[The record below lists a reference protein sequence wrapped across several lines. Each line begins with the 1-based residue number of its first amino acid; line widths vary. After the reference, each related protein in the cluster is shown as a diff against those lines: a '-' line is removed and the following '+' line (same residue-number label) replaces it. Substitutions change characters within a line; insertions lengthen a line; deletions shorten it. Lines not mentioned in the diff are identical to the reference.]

1 MKAEIEIE
9 CESPDLVVRALR
21 PEIGETKKFTVK
33 LEAGNDRL
41 KLSLEAEDVPGL
53 LAGIN
58 SYLRLIKTSMDGLE
72 A

>member
-9 CESPDLVVRALR
+9 CERPDIVVKALV
-21 PEIGETKKFTVK
+21 PETEETKKFTVK
-33 LEAGNDRL
+33 IEEGKDRL
-41 KLSLEAEDVPGL
+41 KLKLEAEDVSGL

-58 SYLRLIKTSMDGLE
+58 SYMRLIKTSIDGLE

>member
-9 CESPDLVVRALR
+9 CERPDIVVKALK
-21 PEIGETKKFTVK
+21 PDVEDVNKFNVKIEAEKNKVK
-33 LEAGNDRL
+33 LKIESKDT
-41 KLSLEAEDVPGL
+41 SGL

-58 SYLRLIKTSMDGLE
+58 SYIRLIKTSIDSME

>member
-9 CESPDLVVRALR
+9 CERPDIVVKALG
-21 PEIGETKKFTVK
+21 PETEETKKFTVK
-33 LEAGNDRL
+33 IEAGKDRL
-41 KLSLEAEDVPGL
+41 KLKLEAEDVSGL

-58 SYLRLIKTSMDGLE
+58 SYMRLIKTSIDGLE

>member
-9 CESPDLVVRALR
+9 CKRPDLIVKALE
-21 PEIGETKKFTVK
+21 PETEETKKFDIKIRAEKDRIK
-33 LEAGNDRL
+33 LE
-41 KLSLEAEDVPGL
+41 LEAKDISGL

-58 SYLRLIKTSMDGLE
+58 SYMRLVKTSIDGME

>member
-9 CESPDLVVRALR
+9 CERPDIVVKALK
-21 PEIGETKKFTVK
+21 PEAEETKKFEVK
-33 LEAGNDRL
+33 IEAQKDKVMLILEAKDI
-41 KLSLEAEDVPGL
+41 PGL

-58 SYLRLIKTSMDGLE
+58 SYMRLIKTSINSME

>member
-9 CESPDLVVRALR
+9 CERPDLVVRALR
-21 PEIGETKKFTVK
+21 PEIEETKKFTVK
-33 LEAGNDRL
+33 LEAEKDRL
-41 KLSLEAEDVPGL
+41 KLRLEAEDVPGL

>member
-9 CESPDLVVRALR
+9 CERPDIVVKALK
-21 PEIGETKKFTVK
+21 PETEETKKFTVK
-33 LEAGNDRL
+33 LEEGKDRL
-41 KLSLEAEDVPGL
+41 KLRLEAEDVPGL

-58 SYLRLIKTSMDGLE
+58 SYMRLIKTSIDGLE

>member
-9 CESPDLVVRALR
+9 CERPDIVVKALK
-21 PEIGETKKFTVK
+21 PETEETKKFTVK
-33 LEAGNDRL
+33 IEAGKDRL
-41 KLSLEAEDVPGL
+41 KLKLEAEDVSGL

-58 SYLRLIKTSMDGLE
+58 SYMRLIKTSIDGLE

>member
-9 CESPDLVVRALR
+9 CKSPDIVAKALR
-21 PEIGETKKFTVK
+21 PEIEETKKFTVK
-33 LEAGNDRL
+33 LEAEKDRL

>member
-9 CESPDLVVRALR
+9 CKN
-21 PEIGETKKFTVK
+21 PEIIIKALKPDIGDAKKFKVE
-33 LEAGNDRL
+33 LETNKNKL
-41 KLSLEAEDVPGL
+41 KLKVEAENMPGL

-58 SYLRLIKTSMDGLE
+58 SYMRLIRTSINSTE

>member
-9 CESPDLVVRALR
+9 CERPDIVIKALKPDL
-21 PEIGETKKFTVK
+21 EETKKFIVK
-33 LEAGNDRL
+33 IESYKSKIKLRLEADDI
-41 KLSLEAEDVPGL
+41 SGL

-58 SYLRLIKTSMDGLE
+58 SYMRLVKTSINGME

>member
-9 CESPDLVVRALR
+9 CERPDIVVKALE
-21 PEIGETKKFTVK
+21 PETEETKKFTVK
-33 LEAGNDRL
+33 IEECKDRL
-41 KLSLEAEDVPGL
+41 KLKLEAEDVSGL

-58 SYLRLIKTSMDGLE
+58 SYMRLIKTSIDGLE

>member
-9 CESPDLVVRALR
+9 CERPDIVVKALKL
-21 PEIGETKKFTVK
+21 ETEETKKFTVK
-33 LEAGNDRL
+33 LETEKDRL
-41 KLSLEAEDVPGL
+41 KLRLEAEDVPGL

-58 SYLRLIKTSMDGLE
+58 SYMRLIKTSIDGLE

>member
-9 CESPDLVVRALR
+9 CESPDTVVKALR
-21 PEIGETKKFTVK
+21 PEIEETKKFTVK
-33 LEAGNDRL
+33 LEAEKDRL
-41 KLSLEAEDVPGL
+41 KLMLEAEDVPGL

>member
-9 CESPDLVVRALR
+9 CERPDIVVKVLQ
-21 PEIGETKKFTVK
+21 PETEDTKKFEVK
-33 LEAGNDRL
+33 IKAEKNKIKINLEAKDI
-41 KLSLEAEDVPGL
+41 SGL

-58 SYLRLIKTSMDGLE
+58 SYMRLVKTSIDGME

>member
-9 CESPDLVVRALR
+9 CERPDLVVRALR
-21 PEIGETKKFTVK
+21 PEIEETKKFTVK
-33 LEAGNDRL
+33 LEAEKDRL
-41 KLSLEAEDVPGL
+41 KLKLEAEDVPGL